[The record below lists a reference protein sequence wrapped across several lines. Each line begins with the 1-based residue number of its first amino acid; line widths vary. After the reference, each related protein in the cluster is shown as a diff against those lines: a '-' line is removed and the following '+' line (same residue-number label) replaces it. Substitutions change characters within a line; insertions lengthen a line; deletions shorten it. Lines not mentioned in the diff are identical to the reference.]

1 MTAGGWRLRLSE
13 DVLDGAAPTLRLP
26 AGPRV
31 LYLLRGGAAVRSR
44 GVEVELVADR
54 AWHGAAAADVAVGTD
69 GATLLRWEV
78 VRAGAAWGQSLL
90 EHALELDVP
99 GWLMRCDRVEF
110 ELGGVALP
118 HGHRGGGI
126 RYLVAGTLDVTVGA
140 APARRMTPGS
150 AWFES
155 GREPVRAEASPTVPT
170 SFVRCAIL
178 PREIRGRSS
187 IVYVDPEDARR
198 GRPRR
203 YTVWVD
209 EPVTLEI
216 RGLEGPPMPPGVRR
230 APG

>member
-1 MTAGGWRLRLSE
+1 MTAGGWLIRLSE
-13 DVLDGAAPTLRLP
+13 DVLDGEAPALRLP

-31 LYLLRGGAAVRSR
+31 LYVLQGGATVWSR

-54 AWHGAAAADVAVGTD
+54 AWHGAAASDVVPGTNR
-69 GATLLRWEV
+69 ATLLRWEV
-78 VRAGAAWGQSLL
+78 VRVGAARGQPLL
-90 EHALELDVP
+90 EHALDLDEP
-99 GWLMRCDRVEF
+99 DWLMRCDRVDF
-110 ELGGVALP
+110 ELGGIALP

-140 APARRMTPGS
+140 APPRRMTPGS

-155 GREPVRAEASPTVPT
+155 GREPVRADASPTVPT

-178 PREIRGRSS
+178 PREIRGQSS
-187 IVYVDPEDARR
+187 IVYVDPDDARI

-209 EPVTLEI
+209 EPIEL
-216 RGLEGPPMPPGVRR
+216 
-230 APG
+230 A